1 MQFSRRRRVVEA
13 ILRGNLGAHFGS
25 KIQQNNCPHHFLFLE
40 TFPSVALKKQVVMH
54 SADHYFADTC
64 FPMHDYY
71 SNTLNTSFLCGRFIV
86 GHQPYVSRQLLCRE
100 LAQKDELCKLIY
112 EVAKSVDEDFANEGL
127 FVAICA

>member
-1 MQFSRRRRVVEA
+1 
-13 ILRGNLGAHFGS
+13 
-25 KIQQNNCPHHFLFLE
+25 
-40 TFPSVALKKQVVMH
+40 MH

-64 FPMHDYY
+64 FPTHEYY
-71 SNTLNTSFLCGRFIV
+71 SYTLNTSFLCGRFIV

>member
-1 MQFSRRRRVVEA
+1 MHVFRTAPLSVFV
-13 ILRGNLGAHFGS
+13 
-25 KIQQNNCPHHFLFLE
+25 LFE
-40 TFPSVALKKQVVMH
+40 PFPSFALKKQVVMH

-64 FPMHDYY
+64 FPMHEYY
-71 SNTLNTSFLCGRFIV
+71 SYTLNTSFLCGRFIV